1 MKCVCEKREHV
12 NGNYRKEVKVSE
24 RRRREALRM
33 IWPSRSQVRP
43 KRQFNAD
50 CVSLCVPIWDNKLGQ
65 MFCVLTRESA
75 HACRI
80 AVAPARS
87 YAVVRGAGRPEAH
100 GTACVRQA
108 HTRKRAAD
116 PARLRRV
123 AAAPR
128 SPCSR
133 PPPGLRSCPPPAN
146 GPLPAAFSCGGWREV
161 AILVRRVLARSCYSR
176 ARRVAG
182 GEKLRFSRV
191 TGGEKLRFSRGGCM
205 MCT

>member
-146 GPLPAAFSCGGWREV
+146 GAP
-161 AILVRRVLARSCYSR
+161 ARSGRGGRHAGRTLVLGAAGVTPSAGSRR
-176 ARRVAG
+176 ARTLRVGRAPG
-182 GEKLRFSRV
+182 RYVVVHARTHGEVYRAR
-191 TGGEKLRFSRGGCM
+191 GE
-205 MCT
+205 